1 MLKRS
6 LITASLAAFSVLI
19 LFTVWLQTESA
30 SGLRTNLKQWFTREL
45 ITVDQLPPETTV
57 DAIYVLGGSQN
68 SLELKFKR
76 ASELYHQGICK
87 KILIL
92 HRPGITEYSRLL
104 KRNLTNDEW
113 AILRLEELGIPK
125 EYVEP
130 ISIKKEF
137 FGTFAEAKGVSRLT
151 KKRSYKNMVL
161 ISTPYHTRRV
171 KISFENFLRNQ
182 ELTLYV
188 QGSDNGVFL
197 RHLLVEFIKLKIY
210 EYFLLSSDD
219 HKMLT
224 YKSLVGYHQ

>member
-1 MLKRS
+1 MVKRS

-19 LFTVWLQTESA
+19 LSCVWLQTESA
-30 SGLRTNLKQWFTREL
+30 SALRTNLKEWFGRQL
-45 ITVDQLPPETTV
+45 ITVDQVPPKNTV

-87 KILIL
+87 RIFIL

-104 KRNLTNDEW
+104 ERNLTNDEW

-130 ISIKKEF
+130 IWIKDEF
-137 FGTFAEAKGVSRLT
+137 FGTFAEAKSVSRLT
-151 KKRSYKNMVL
+151 KKRGYKNMVL

-171 KISFENFLRNQ
+171 KISFENFLRNH
-182 ELTLYV
+182 EVRTLYV
-188 QGSDNGVFL
+188 QGSDERVFL
-197 RHLLVEFIKLKIY
+197 RYLLVEFIKLKIY
-210 EYFLLSSDD
+210 EYC
-219 HKMLT
+219 
-224 YKSLVGYHQ
+224 LVS